1 MFKKLDRPLLIAVVA
16 TVFLGL
22 SFPVNGYAQST
33 TSADTGSNDSA
44 AAELAFWNR
53 IKGSNSSADF
63 KSYLM
68 KYPNGMFYDP
78 ALQHFLTAGG
88 SKAELTN
95 ATSIVV
101 ENNGKAVN
109 PKPVVKKKAV
119 SQVKTAIKVVKKV
132 AKVKVKSVP
141 HRQVAV
147 HMCRQGTSLRHGSCV
162 TNVVRRIA
170 VANRRVVKKPNQPAD
185 GSGGGGGG
193 GGGGG
198 SNGGGWQ

>member
-1 MFKKLDRPLLIAVVA
+1 MFKKLNRPLLIAAVG

-22 SFPVNGYAQST
+22 SFPMNGYAQST
-33 TSADTGSNDSA
+33 TSADTSSNDSA

-53 IKGSNSSADF
+53 IKGSGSSADF

-95 ATSIVV
+95 ATSSVV
-101 ENNGKAVN
+101 ENNGTAVN
-109 PKPVVKKKAV
+109 AKPVVKKKIV
-119 SQVKTAIKVVKKV
+119 SRVKAAIKIVKKV

-147 HMCRQGTSLRHGSCV
+147 HKCRQGTSLRHGSCV
-162 TNVVRRIA
+162 INVVRRIA

-193 GGGGG
+193 GGG
-198 SNGGGWQ
+198 SIGGGWQ